1 MDHKPGIRQTPIS
14 QLTLHPKNPRD
25 GDIGAIAESIEENGW
40 FGTVVAQVSTGH
52 VLAGNHRVQAA
63 QHLGMDKVPVHWVD
77 VDNETS
83 LRILLAD
90 NRTSD
95 LAVYKNE
102 ELAAVLER
110 LAKKGKLGG
119 SGYDGDD
126 LDALLFD
133 IERNKGDLGNLLA
146 DVEDSLGQRAEAIE
160 SAGIRS
166 IIIPFSLADYNEVV
180 SRLAQLRT
188 NLNVDSNAAVILHLT
203 AE

>member
-25 GDIGAIAESIEENGW
+25 GDIGAIAESIEQNGW

-63 QHLGMDKVPVHWVD
+63 AHLGMEKVPVHWVD
-77 VDNETS
+77 VDNETG

-133 IERNKGDLGNLLA
+133 IERNKGDLGNLLN
-146 DVEDSLGQRAEAIE
+146 DVEESINDRAEQIQT
-160 SAGIRS
+160 AGIRS
-166 IIIPFSLADYNEVV
+166 IIIPFPLDEYNEVV
-180 SRLAQLRT
+180 ARLAQLRT
-188 NLNVDSNAAVILHLT
+188 KLNVDSNAAVILQLT

>member
-1 MDHKPGIRQTPIS
+1 MEHKPGIRQTPIN
-14 QLTLHPKNPRD
+14 QLKLHPRNPRD
-25 GDIGAIAESIEENGW
+25 GDIGAIAESIQQNGW
-40 FGTVVAQVSTGH
+40 FGTVVAQTSTGH

-63 QHLGMDKVPVHWVD
+63 AALDIEKVPVHWVD
-77 VDNETS
+77 VDDETG

-95 LAVYKNE
+95 LATYKNE

-119 SGYDGDD
+119 TGYDGDD

-133 IERNKGDLGNLLA
+133 IERSKGGLGNLLN
-146 DVEDSLGQRAEAIE
+146 DVEDSLDQRAQVIE

-166 IIIPFSLADYNEVV
+166 IIIPFPLADYNEVV

-188 NLNVDSNAAVILHLT
+188 KLNVDNNAAVILHLI